1 MCVGDRVSDSSLA
14 CEVTVLLRVCVE
26 TLDGESTPQLFVPS
40 SLRPFVPSSLAEQPN
55 KARAE
60 RVRVRLRIMA
70 GVGLA

>member
-1 MCVGDRVSDSSLA
+1 MCVGGRVSDSSLA

-40 SLRPFVPSSLAEQPN
+40 SLAEQPN

>member
-1 MCVGDRVSDSSLA
+1 MCVGGRVSDSSLA

-40 SLRPFVPSSLAEQPN
+40 SLAEQPN
-55 KARAE
+55 KAGAE
-60 RVRVRLRIMA
+60 RVRVRVRLRIMA